1 MRVIT
6 VVGVAVFLS
15 GFLGWIVPVSE
26 NKTVIYLNY
35 LCTSGNLHLSQE
47 GGISCSL
54 LNTLTDVVYVLLVT
68 GIILIVIDMII
79 KNKKPFQK
87 APKA

>member
-1 MRVIT
+1 MRIIT

-15 GFLGWIVPVSE
+15 GFLGWIVPVSD

-35 LCTSGNLHLSQE
+35 ICTSGNLHPSQE
-47 GGISCSL
+47 AGISCSL
-54 LNTLTDVVYVLLVT
+54 LNTLTDIVYLLLVT

-87 APKA
+87 TTKT